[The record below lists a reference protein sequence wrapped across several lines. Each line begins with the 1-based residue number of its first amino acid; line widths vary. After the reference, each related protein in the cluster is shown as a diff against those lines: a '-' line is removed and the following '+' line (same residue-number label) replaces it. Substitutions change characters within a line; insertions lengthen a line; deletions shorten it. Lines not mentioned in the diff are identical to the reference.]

1 MLKLV
6 ELILLVPTT
15 NAVSER
21 SSSMNVVL
29 SQNLSAIIYDSSSCL
44 IVTTYKKQI
53 DKLKLVEAASLSWFK
68 NEHHFSIKD
77 WIFPQKVY

>member
-21 SSSMNVVL
+21 SRSMNVVQ
-29 SQNLSAIIYDSSSCL
+29 SQNLSPIIYDSRTSKFLFNC
-44 IVTTYKKQI
+44 
-53 DKLKLVEAASLSWFK
+53 KLKLIEAASMSWFK
-68 NEHHFSIKD
+68 NEHHFSIKE